1 MAKWPTTKR
10 KVVTLLATLCLFYL
24 LWKEW
29 NVFCYIPRSI
39 IISYYYLSLFDFVF
53 VIYIIYLVIRLD
65 IYIRIYAKNNWTMNY
80 FLWLHFCKDSLWPS
94 YLPSEIIFVFEK
106 NGKQVLE
113 YIMNIVA
120 FSRCNIAI
128 ENIRHNLTYLILTND
143 SIIIFNVVF
152 FTDEEKISNG
162 KEKKKF
168 DGNT

>member
-1 MAKWPTTKR
+1 MRLSWCITMAKWPTTKR

-80 FLWLHFCKDSLWPS
+80 FLWVHFCKDSLWPS
-94 YLPSEIIFVFEK
+94 YLPSEIIILFCK
-106 NGKQVLE
+106 KWKAQYWINHE
-113 YIMNIVA
+113 YRYIWYRG
-120 FSRCNIAI
+120 F
-128 ENIRHNLTYLILTND
+128 
-143 SIIIFNVVF
+143 IIHL
-152 FTDEEKISNG
+152 
-162 KEKKKF
+162 
-168 DGNT
+168 